1 MAIILHIETATDI
14 CSTALSDN
22 GICLF
27 SRISTEGPSHATKL
41 PVFIEETLVFAR
53 QNSKLPEAI
62 AVSAGPGSYTGL
74 RIGVSSAKGLCYGL
88 DAHLIA
94 VNTLQLIAQD
104 ALTHIS
110 DKEALICPLMDAR
123 RMEVYTTFYDTHL
136 QVQQPIEA
144 KIIDETAF
152 LDRLDKYV
160 IYFCG
165 NGAEKCKTMITHP
178 NARFLSD
185 IHPVATNMIHLAETA
200 YTHSQFQDVAYFEP
214 FYLKE
219 FQATIS
225 KKSVINN

>member
-1 MAIILHIETATDI
+1 MATILHIETATDI

-22 GICLF
+22 GVCLF
-27 SRISTEGPSHATKL
+27 SKIYAEGPSHATKL
-41 PVFIEETLVFAR
+41 PVFLEEILAFAR
-53 QNSKLPEAI
+53 EHDKLPDAV

-88 DAHLIA
+88 DAKLIA
-94 VNTLQLIAQD
+94 IDTLQLIAQN
-104 ALTHIS
+104 ALSHITET
-110 DKEALICPLMDAR
+110 KALICPLIDAR
-123 RMEVYTTFYDTHL
+123 RMEVYTTVYDTKL
-136 QVQQPIEA
+136 EVVQAIEA

-152 LDRLDKYV
+152 TELLDKNV

-165 NGAEKCKTMITHP
+165 NGAEKCKTMITHA

-185 IHPVATNMIHLAETA
+185 IHPLANNMIQLAEKA
-200 YTHSQFQDVAYFEP
+200 YITKQFEDVAYFEP

-225 KKSVINN
+225 KKSLITN